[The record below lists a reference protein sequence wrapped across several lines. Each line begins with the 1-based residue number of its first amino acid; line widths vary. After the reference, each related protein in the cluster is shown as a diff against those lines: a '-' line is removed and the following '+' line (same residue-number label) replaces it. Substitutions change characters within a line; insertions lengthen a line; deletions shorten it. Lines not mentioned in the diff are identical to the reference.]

1 MKHHLS
7 TLTWLIGGALISNT
21 ALATQSWF
29 EVEVIL
35 FERLGEKSSE
45 QFISA
50 IKQFNLE
57 NTLTV
62 QDDAVFGLLQD
73 CPQLSQFER
82 FSLLPTQDI
91 ALIDEVFVNALLVK
105 SQDSTAAITA
115 SVPKLEIPPEMV
127 AKQCI
132 APNDNLLK
140 QAFTIQAQRLSD
152 NGQDI
157 TVPKTARPSEP
168 IVDNQL
174 SLEEPSLSEQLIRP
188 PTDMLNEAVTFD
200 PTIFVPFP
208 ISFSFNGT
216 QYESVPKPAAIKT
229 LPLTIK
235 QTHEVVAASANT
247 SLDVDGNQVQ
257 DTTSLIHNPDA
268 PYLLD
273 DAHLEMTELAKK
285 FRWQKSTKPL
295 LHIGWRQPML
305 ARHLAKPIHLFA
317 GKDFSADFDV
327 LGNDKHAPEAQM
339 DADEDA
345 QATFVTQAFIKNE
358 NIQETSF
365 LPSVKISDIVAQLTL
380 ENNDTTQSPIWQL
393 DGLLKIYLNHFLFIE
408 SDFDLRKVEQVKM
421 DKEIEDN
428 AIAFIEED
436 AAQPV
441 SLIKK
446 TEQLT
451 VDINPVDSDNLDNI
465 QFVTKLTSHPMKQH
479 RKVRSTEI
487 HYFDHPTMGM
497 VIQIRRFKI
506 PEVEQVAVNISTP

>member
-7 TLTWLIGGALISNT
+7 TLTWLIGSALISNS

-91 ALIDEVFVNALLVK
+91 ALINVASVNPLLVK
-105 SQDSTAAITA
+105 SQNSTAAMTA
-115 SVPKLEIPPEMV
+115 TNDLELEIPPEMV

-140 QAFTIQAQRLSD
+140 QAFIIQAQRLSD

-157 TVPKTARPSEP
+157 TAPNTAP

-174 SLEEPSLSEQLIRP
+174 PLQEPSLSEQLIRP
-188 PTDMLNEAVTFD
+188 PTDMLNELVTFD
-200 PTIFVPFP
+200 PSIFVPFP
-208 ISFSFNGT
+208 VSFSFNGT

-235 QTHEVVAASANT
+235 QTHEVVAPSVNA
-247 SLDVDGNQVQ
+247 SLDLDGNQVQ

-327 LGNDKHAPEAQM
+327 LGNDKHAQESQI
-339 DADEDA
+339 DADEEA

-365 LPSVKISDIVAQLTL
+365 LPSVKIIDIVAQLTL
-380 ENNDTTQSPIWQL
+380 ENNDPIQSPIWQL

-408 SDFDLRKVEQVKM
+408 SDFDLRKVEQVKVN
-421 DKEIEDN
+421 KEIEDN

-441 SLIKK
+441 SLITK

-451 VDINPVDSDNLDNI
+451 LDTNPVNHDIS